1 MIYFDPATAF
11 KEHLESGGITER
23 IYARQDRPTTG
34 LPDVF
39 IEVDLNGTIRTLSE
53 GATVKSCILL
63 VGIYVKL
70 LSTDAANSLMEDA
83 MLLKFNDMLSRKS
96 AVNGKYHFQ
105 ISTEMVS
112 RGRDITAGYSYML
125 LNINT
130 LIY

>member
-1 MIYFDPATAF
+1 MIGFDPTTAF
-11 KEHLESGGITER
+11 KEYLEAEGITDA
-23 IYARQDRPTTG
+23 IYARQDRPTSD

-39 IEVDLNGTIRTLSE
+39 IEIDLNGSIRTLSE
-53 GATVKSCILL
+53 NATVKSCTIL

-83 MLLKFNDMLSRKS
+83 MLSKFNEILSRNP
-96 AVNGKYHFQ
+96 AVRGEYHFQ
-105 ISTEMVS
+105 ISSDMVS
-112 RGRDITAGYSYML
+112 RGRDITAGYSYIL